1 MILSSLDYVITQV
14 HRWSEAAVSPAAAA
28 EGAEGVESHG
38 LLWWGPSE
46 QRGGPAGGPGHRA
59 AAAPAPQVW
68 RPRKD
73 PSGRPEGKDQGSH
86 SYRYWPL
93 YILST
98 SLQSLCSRKSALHAP
113 NSSSTPHPQ
122 DREQVHRPNKVGISE
137 LIPAFFFQPWHC
149 VLFGFSDLLTLS
161 CFFSHFPLVHLPLL
175 ISSLIFFKHLFYP
188 GDWGWPLSPIYLPLL
203 QAASETPGRQWITD
217 CRSLRWQVSWGR
229 WRVGPRGAQDTG
241 WWSGGDS
248 YHSQPGPRAVFFPL
262 PLLPHRNSS
271 SLLSPYYV
279 TCSLSSTQ
287 FKIVTGT
294 PGVRYYQCTLYL

>member
-1 MILSSLDYVITQV
+1 MLSITLCGWTSHLWSHFNTAYSILWTYHVVQWWRIPLPMQETKEIQVWSLDQEDSLKEEMAICSNSLAWKIPWT
-14 HRWSEAAVSPAAAA
+14 E
-28 EGAEGVESHG
+28 E
-38 LLWWGPSE
+38 
-46 QRGGPAGGPGHRA
+46 PGR
-59 AAAPAPQVW
+59 
-68 RPRKD
+68 
-73 PSGRPEGKDQGSH
+73 
-86 SYRYWPL
+86 
-93 YILST
+93 
-98 SLQSLCSRKSALHAP
+98 LQSMESWRVRYSWATEHSTHVHTRKYIQYLKFVIA
-113 NSSSTPHPQ
+113 
-122 DREQVHRPNKVGISE
+122 I
-137 LIPAFFFQPWHC
+137 WHC
-149 VLFGFSDLLTLS
+149 VLFGFSDLLTVS
-161 CFFSHFPLVHLPLL
+161 CFFSHFPSVHLPLL

-217 CRSLRWQVSWGR
+217 CGSLRWQVSWGR

-271 SLLSPYYV
+271 SLLSRYYG